1 MAYFERNKT
10 IQTIFGILAGALLL
24 AFCIGIYSVFDFSED
39 MVQAFVPFFLFL
51 LFMLLA
57 GMITGLIAYRK
68 DSYKIMAILVPIAML
83 GDFVYIIVLFLIRS
97 STTFGSDIGLDVYLA
112 FQKILPGGIFVFIGC
127 FLGVL
132 IKYKVQRGANFTIDL
147 LEKIKGKKTE

>member
-1 MAYFERNKT
+1 MAYIERNRT

-24 AFCIGIYSVFDFSED
+24 AFCIGIYYVFVFSED

-68 DSYKIMAILVPIAML
+68 DSYKIMAILVPLAML
-83 GDFVYIIVLFLIRS
+83 GDFVNVIVTFLTRA
-97 STTFGSDIGLDVYLA
+97 STTFGSDIGLDTYLA

-127 FLGVL
+127 FLGIL
-132 IKYKVQRGANFTIDL
+132 IKYKVQRGANFTIKL
-147 LEKIKGKKTE
+147 LEKMKEEK